1 MNWEQLVNELFP
13 EGHSVNRAGEMLRGE
28 GKVNGATVA
37 VIGTTDHAY
46 IGVELALALAGEI
59 LNVIRSFPKRPIL
72 FLADTRGQRLSRRD
86 ELLGINA
93 YLAHLSSSLALA
105 RSRRHRVIGLAYD
118 EAVSGGF
125 LAGGM
130 MAEITV
136 ALPEVHV
143 RVMDTTAMA
152 RVMRIPIERMLELE
166 RNSPV
171 FATEAGSLHQ
181 LGGIAEIWNGN
192 LAEHLQKVLV
202 SPPEAVDTRAE
213 KGYARGGRL
222 YAAPVIS
229 RVCKHA

>member
-1 MNWEQLVNELFP
+1 MNWEKLVADLFP
-13 EGHSVNRAGEMLRGE
+13 AGHTVIRAGELLRGE
-28 GKVNGATVA
+28 GKVNGSSVA
-37 VIGTTDHAY
+37 VVGTTNHAY
-46 IGVELALALAGEI
+46 IGIELALALAGEI

-72 FLADTRGQRLSRRD
+72 FLVDTRGQRLSRRD

-93 YLAHLSSSLALA
+93 YLAHLASCIALA
-105 RSRRHRVIGLAYD
+105 RARHHHVIGLAYD

-130 MAEITV
+130 MADLTV
-136 ALPEVHV
+136 ALPEAHV
-143 RVMDTTAMA
+143 QVMDTTAMA
-152 RVMRIPIERMLELE
+152 RVMRIPPERMHELE
-166 RNSPV
+166 QNSPV
-171 FATEAGSLHQ
+171 FSTAARSLHK

-192 LAEHLQKVLV
+192 LAEHLHKVLA
-202 SPPEAVDTRAE
+202 SPAEAVDTRAE